1 VSQSKPLRTVLT
13 IVMDVLVAVAI
24 ALTVRLVIEFFG
36 QLASQSWAEAIIA
49 LTNPLVLPLGVDDI
63 KTPYGG
69 VFDVEAAISIV
80 VYLVA
85 EWLLS
90 VVRSRA

>member
-1 VSQSKPLRTVLT
+1 
-13 IVMDVLVAVAI
+13 MDILVAIAI

-36 QLASQSWAEAIIA
+36 QLAAQSWGEAIIA
-49 LTNPLVLPLGVDDI
+49 LTNPLVLPLGIESI

-69 VFDVEAAISIV
+69 VFDVNAAISIV
-80 VYLVA
+80 LYLVA
-85 EWLLS
+85 EWVLS

>member
-1 VSQSKPLRTVLT
+1 MSSKPLRTVFT
-13 IVMDVLVAVAI
+13 IIMDILVVVAI
-24 ALTVRLVIEFFG
+24 ALTVRLVVMFFG
-36 QLASQSWAEAIIA
+36 QLAAQTWGEAVVA
-49 LTNPLVLPLGVDDI
+49 LTNPLILPFGVDAI

-69 VFDVEAAISIV
+69 AFDVNAALTIV
-80 VYLVA
+80 VLLAA

>member
-1 VSQSKPLRTVLT
+1 VSSKPLRTVFT
-13 IVMDVLVAVAI
+13 IIMDILVVVAI
-24 ALTVRLVIEFFG
+24 ALTVRLVVMFFG
-36 QLASQSWAEAIIA
+36 QLAAQTWGEAVVA
-49 LTNPLVLPLGVDDI
+49 LTNPLILPFGVDAI

-69 VFDVEAAISIV
+69 AFDVNAALTIV
-80 VYLVA
+80 VLLAA